1 MKLGIKKSTS
11 EEVEEMR
18 RLYRTGLSLS
28 EIGRRFGRDHTT
40 IFYWIKKK
48 GDYDPNRKVIRT
60 NAPTENK
67 KSTIKIEEPK
77 IEKPEVITKPEI
89 KKSLPETRSLPINK
103 TNLCIKCGKEKN
115 DPRWI
120 MTEYCSLK
128 CWHEYHFPLKNYSY

>member
-40 IFYWIKKK
+40 IFYWVKKK
-48 GDYDPNRKVIRT
+48 ENYDPNRKVIRT
-60 NAPTENK
+60 NASIENK
-67 KSTIKIEEPK
+67 KPTIKIEEPK
-77 IEKPEVITKPEI
+77 PE
-89 KKSLPETRSLPINK
+89 SRSLPINK